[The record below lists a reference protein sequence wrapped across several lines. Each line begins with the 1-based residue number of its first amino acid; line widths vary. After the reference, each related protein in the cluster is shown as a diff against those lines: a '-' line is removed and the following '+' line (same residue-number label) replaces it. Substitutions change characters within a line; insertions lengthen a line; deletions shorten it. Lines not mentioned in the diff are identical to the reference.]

1 MKLKGLCLLLLEIFP
16 SVQTMMYR
24 KYRVLDDC
32 SRLRG
37 IVSTLPARRHF
48 VPSLLTISWINTEG
62 SETTSDLHNMISKL
76 VEDGVLGSHH
86 DFAIANETKALD
98 DKLEEALA
106 SLALDVEGKL
116 AQSMSVQGT
125 WTL

>member
-1 MKLKGLCLLLLEIFP
+1 
-16 SVQTMMYR
+16 MMYR

-62 SETTSDLHNMISKL
+62 NDTTSDLHNMISKL
-76 VEDGVLGSHH
+76 VRDGVFGSHH

-98 DKLEEALA
+98 KKLEEALGF
-106 SLALDVEGKL
+106 LALDVEGRL
-116 AQSMSVQGT
+116 VQSVSVRGT
-125 WTL
+125 